1 MVSNCCYAIVWKRSA
16 WWCSVSPLFS
26 ENNAKS
32 LSHDI
37 IIIGLGAG
45 GFWEIGVADGASIAG
60 PPADYRHKDCE
71 INPEV
76 QTCFLINI
84 SFIPLLLA
92 VAEALVSSLHSNVI
106 WVLFRMRDEAEEE
119 VLKLWWK
126 AISLVKTQKSSL
138 TINVFSFLED
148 FIIFFCNEPTGE
160 MYYTLMHFTICLFVA
175 FEVWNAVYC
184 SNSFF

>member
-1 MVSNCCYAIVWKRSA
+1 MWKRSA

-32 LSHDI
+32 LSDDI

-92 VAEALVSSLHSNVI
+92 VAEALSLHCI
-106 WVLFRMRDEAEEE
+106 RMWYECCSEWEMRQKRKFWSFGE
-119 VLKLWWK
+119 KPF
-126 AISLVKTQKSSL
+126 SLVKTQMSSL

-148 FIIFFCNEPTGE
+148 FIIFFVMNQLERCIIHSCT
-160 MYYTLMHFTICLFVA
+160 FTVCLFVA
-175 FEVWNAVYC
+175 FECEMPYTVVIRF
-184 SNSFF
+184 SNP